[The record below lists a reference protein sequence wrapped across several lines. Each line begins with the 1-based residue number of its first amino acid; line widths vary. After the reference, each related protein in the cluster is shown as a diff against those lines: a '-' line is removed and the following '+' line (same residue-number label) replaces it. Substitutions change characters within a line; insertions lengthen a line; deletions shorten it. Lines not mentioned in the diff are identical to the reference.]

1 MAQCALK
8 ILLLCPVHFKGLDG
22 QLARHEVHYLK
33 DGENILVK
41 LMEGTY
47 DLVIIDGGMELVRDI
62 VAIDPRVDIF
72 LVGRNESEA
81 LEVIRHGASECF
93 SLPVDAEKFTRSL
106 AAVCEQVAIRDE
118 TDDLENQLVRKYTF
132 AGVVARNPLMLDCF
146 RFLRKIA
153 PYFRTVTIT
162 GETGT
167 GKEAVARA
175 LHSISPMAASPF
187 VPCNCG
193 GLVENLVES
202 EFFGH
207 VRGAFT
213 GADADKKGLF
223 EAAGDG
229 ILFLDEIGDLP
240 LSFQPHLLRVL
251 QTWEFRKIGSP
262 KTLKAS
268 CRVVA
273 ATNKDLAREVKEG
286 RFREDL
292 YYRLTPLTLTVPPL
306 RERKDDIPLLGRFI
320 VQRFTERTGK
330 NMYGISRP
338 AQKALLSYDWPGNV
352 RELENAVEHAA
363 ILASEPYLKPEHLP
377 HTVTASNARSGSPA
391 RLEDLIMEHITAT
404 LKSCGGNRSEAAKVL
419 GISRRSLLRR
429 LEKYSI
435 D

>member
-8 ILLLCPVHFKGLDG
+8 ILLFCPAHFKGLDG

-62 VAIDPRVDIF
+62 VAIDPRIDIF
-72 LVGRNESEA
+72 LVGRSESEA

-106 AAVCEQVAIRDE
+106 AVVCEQVAIRDE

-175 LHSISPMAASPF
+175 LHSISSMAASPF

-229 ILFLDEIGDLP
+229 ILFLDEIGNLP
-240 LSFQPHLLRVL
+240 RSVQAKLLRVIQEREL
-251 QTWEFRKIGSP
+251 FRLGGTKPIHVNVR
-262 KTLKAS
+262 LI
-268 CRVVA
+268 A
-273 ATNKDLAREVKEG
+273 ATNRDLSKAISTGE
-286 RFREDL
+286 FREDL
-292 YYRLTPLTLTVPPL
+292 YRRLNVFPICLPSL
-306 RERKDDIPLLGRFI
+306 RERGEDILLLGHYFLAK
-320 VQRFTERTGK
+320 FSKELGK
-330 NMYGISRP
+330 SVKGLSEE
-338 AQKALLSYDWPGNV
+338 AQV
-352 RELENAVEHAA
+352 
-363 ILASEPYLKPEHLP
+363 
-377 HTVTASNARSGSPA
+377 GS
-391 RLEDLIMEHITAT
+391 
-404 LKSCGGNRSEAAKVL
+404 
-419 GISRRSLLRR
+419 
-429 LEKYSI
+429 
-435 D
+435 

>member
-8 ILLLCPVHFKGLDG
+8 ILLLCPVHFKGFDG
-22 QLARHEVHYLK
+22 QLAGHEVHYLK

-62 VAIDPRVDIF
+62 VAIDPRIDIF
-72 LVGRNESEA
+72 IVGRSESEA
-81 LEVIRHGASECF
+81 LEVIRHGASACF
-93 SLPVDAEKFTRSL
+93 SLPIDAEKFRRSL

-132 AGVVARNPLMLDCF
+132 SGVVARNPLMLDCF

-175 LHSISPMAASPF
+175 LHSISPMSASPF

-213 GADADKKGLF
+213 GADSDKKGLF

-229 ILFLDEIGDLP
+229 VLFLDEIGDLP

-251 QTWEFRKIGSP
+251 QTWEFRKVGSP

-268 CRVVA
+268 CRVIA
-273 ATNKDLAREVKEG
+273 ATNKDLAREVREG

-363 ILASEPYLKPEHLP
+363 ILASEPYIKPEHLP
-377 HTVTASNARSGSPA
+377 QTVTANNVRSGSPA
-391 RLEDLIMEHITAT
+391 RLEDLIMKHITAT
-404 LKSCGGNRSEAAKVL
+404 LKTCGGNRSEAAKVL